1 MGVYSTQAI
10 DRNLYTL
17 QANFENEAQGS
28 LKNLKENFSR
38 KALSFFSKSP
48 GRSVEKKIS
57 SVLSTQRCQEDINDV
72 SEIISRCNFITDKNR
87 EELGIID
94 KHLTRR
100 EKYMFDRILAEVHH

>member
-1 MGVYSTQAI
+1 M
-10 DRNLYTL
+10 
-17 QANFENEAQGS
+17 
-28 LKNLKENFSR
+28 
-38 KALSFFSKSP
+38 
-48 GRSVEKKIS
+48 
-57 SVLSTQRCQEDINDV
+57 LSTQRCQEDINDV